1 MKKGVF
7 VIWYVLY
14 CPNQKEEE
22 ALYACK
28 RHLTREALADAFVF
42 TYDRMRRYGGAW
54 HLERQPLFPHYL
66 FLESRN
72 EEKLQEEL
80 RQYSQVLSVFESDG
94 KLVWVADAL
103 RCGPSFTDVTG
114 IYPGWTNCCDGRAFE
129 RKRESHP
136 ED

>member
-72 EEKLQEEL
+72 EAGG
-80 RQYSQVLSVFESDG
+80 RGAS
-94 KLVWVADAL
+94 ADAL
-103 RCGPSFTDVTG
+103 RSRPSFTDVTG
-114 IYPGWTNCCDGRAFE
+114 IYPGRTDCCDGRAFE